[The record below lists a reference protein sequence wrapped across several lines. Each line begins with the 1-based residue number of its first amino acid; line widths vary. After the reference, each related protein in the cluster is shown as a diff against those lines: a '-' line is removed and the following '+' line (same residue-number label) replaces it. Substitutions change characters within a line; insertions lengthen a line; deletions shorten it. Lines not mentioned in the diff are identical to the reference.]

1 MRRLLELIRIIVIFA
16 VVGSALG
23 YFLTNIYLGM
33 GIDTENLVLLV
44 LLLYLFCFLYFIE
57 ISCNSV
63 AGMREKGK
71 KNFQEK

>member
-33 GIDTENLVLLV
+33 GIDTEKFGFYWFYSYIYFV
-44 LLLYLFCFLYFIE
+44 FCTL
-57 ISCNSV
+57 
-63 AGMREKGK
+63 
-71 KNFQEK
+71 